1 MDDHVYRVIEITGW
15 SATSIEDAI
24 QTAVAR
30 ASRTLRNLR
39 WFEVT
44 QTRGHLEG
52 GKIQHYQVT
61 LKIGFTIADST
72 LGASAAMAIAC
83 FAVRA
88 EVPEAERSR
97 FDHWYE
103 TDHLPWALRAF
114 GARRAWRC
122 WSRSDPGV
130 HVAFYEFDSV
140 EQAQAAAAA
149 GKNPPPGARFDR
161 GGG

>member
-1 MDDHVYRVIEITGW
+1 M
-15 SATSIEDAI
+15 A
-24 QTAVAR
+24 
-30 ASRTLRNLR
+30 
-39 WFEVT
+39 
-44 QTRGHLEG
+44 
-52 GKIQHYQVT
+52 
-61 LKIGFTIADST
+61 
-72 LGASAAMAIAC
+72 GAY

-88 EVPEAERSR
+88 EVPEGDRAR

-140 EQAQAAAAA
+140 EAAQAGTTAETMAPLVAD
-149 GKNPPPGARFDR
+149 FDR
-161 GGG
+161 VWGERVTRRRAVLDVVQAIEAN